1 MPFFYY
7 FKLTQSL
14 TVLNMV
20 NSEFGVFNAIQIPGD
35 FFGPEEMFLSTCCPS
50 FFADHGSAA
59 ACFQAVAV
67 ASVLSV
73 PSAEASVAGVVCGSP
88 GPHIPLPPS
97 SVLAQ

>member
-1 MPFFYY
+1 
-7 FKLTQSL
+7 
-14 TVLNMV
+14 MV

-50 FFADHGSAA
+50 FFTDHGPAA
-59 ACFQAVAV
+59 PCFQAVAV
-67 ASVLSV
+67 TFVLSV
-73 PSAEASVAGVVCGSP
+73 SSAEASVAGVVCGPP